1 MLRQTFTIVSAV
13 LLSLLLNAAARTVGG
28 EYNPTLSIGDVA
40 PAWSSLPGVD
50 GKMHSLADLK
60 GKEVVIVVF
69 TCNSCPAAEL
79 YEDRLITLAKKHAG
93 PDGKAAVV
101 AINVNLVEED
111 LLPAMQERAKKKKFP
126 FPYLIDET
134 QQIGKAYGA
143 NYTPEFF
150 VLNKDRKVVYM
161 GALDDNLDPAL
172 AKVNFVEAGIAAALS
187 GKKPAKQETVAR
199 GCRVRYA
206 KERRKE

>member
-1 MLRQTFTIVSAV
+1 MDCRTLTLVMSALGCFV
-13 LLSLLLNAAARTVGG
+13 LAEARPATAG

-40 PAWSSLPGVD
+40 PAWSSLPGTD

-60 GKEVVIVVF
+60 AKDVVVVIF

-79 YEDRLITLAKKHAG
+79 YEDRIIALAKKHGG
-93 PDGKAAVV
+93 PDGKAAFV

-111 LLPAMQERAKKKKFP
+111 LLPAMQEKAKKKKLP
-126 FPYLIDET
+126 YSYLIDET
-134 QQIGKAYGA
+134 QKIGKAYGA

-150 VLNKDRKVVYM
+150 VLDKDRKIVYM

-172 AKVNFVEAGIAAALS
+172 AKANYLEAGIAAALS
-187 GKKPAKQETVAR
+187 GKKPDKQETVAR

-206 KERRKE
+206 KERKKE